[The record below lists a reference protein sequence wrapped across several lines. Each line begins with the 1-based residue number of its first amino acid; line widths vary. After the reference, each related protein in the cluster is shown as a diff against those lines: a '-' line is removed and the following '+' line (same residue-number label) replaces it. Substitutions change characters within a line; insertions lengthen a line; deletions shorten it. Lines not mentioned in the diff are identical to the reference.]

1 MLTNNQTNCS
11 NKKQETVQKIEL
23 KSIGNK
29 ISNNPIKKK
38 KQMAFLLIAT

>member
-1 MLTNNQTNCS
+1 MLEKQNDLLLTLMLTNNQTNCS

-29 ISNNPIKKK
+29 ISNNP
-38 KQMAFLLIAT
+38 